1 MKALLKS
8 EDEMCETV
16 ELFGVEIRVVMESA
30 MAIFLPYGSENV
42 KFTGKLSFLQSS
54 EDLCT
59 EGP

>member
-1 MKALLKS
+1 
-8 EDEMCETV
+8 MCETV
-16 ELFGVEIRVVMESA
+16 EFFGVEIRVVMESA
-30 MAIFLPYGSENV
+30 MAIFLPHGSKNV